1 MPLFSVDVHTAKET
15 KSATAGTAAVK
26 ALADWEFGAQNVANV
41 KRLVVT
47 AGANAIRI
55 TWSGQAPTSTL
66 GHYIAA
72 NANYTLDGQI
82 NCSKFKAIGIGGDSA
97 TTVTLEV

>member
-15 KSATAGTAAVK
+15 KSATPDATTVK
-26 ALADWEFGAQNVANV
+26 ALADWEFGAQNVINV
-41 KRLVVT
+41 KRLVIT

-55 TWSGQAPTSTL
+55 TWTGENPTSTL

-72 NANYTLDGQI
+72 NGTYELDGQV
-82 NCSKFKAIGIGGDSA
+82 NCSKFKSIGIGGASA

>member
-1 MPLFSVDVHTAKET
+1 MPLFAVNVHTAKET
-15 KSATAGTAAVK
+15 KNVTVGSAAVK
-26 ALADWEFGAQNVANV
+26 ALSDWEFGAQNVLNV

-47 AGANAIRI
+47 AGANPVRI
-55 TWSGQAPTSTL
+55 TWSGEDPTSVL

-72 NANYTLDGQI
+72 LETYTLDGQV

-97 TTVTLEV
+97 TCVTLEV